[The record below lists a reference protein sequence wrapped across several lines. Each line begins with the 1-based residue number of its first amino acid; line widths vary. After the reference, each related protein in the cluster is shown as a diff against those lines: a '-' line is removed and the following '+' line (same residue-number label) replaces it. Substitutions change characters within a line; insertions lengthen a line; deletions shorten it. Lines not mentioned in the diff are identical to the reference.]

1 MIEYFLNK
9 YDGKI
14 VYQNKILRII
24 IINFSNGEEVSFT
37 LNRNK
42 NLKIV
47 SNKMNDF
54 KSSFS
59 YNNDFLFLE
68 KIKEYLI

>member
-59 YNNDFLFLE
+59 YNKDLLFLE